1 MGVLPS
7 LLAIWVCITSTA
19 VWDRHLSCHTAQLKG
34 SCIFHTFFQGMLFSC
49 VAYVYLTAVMM
60 YTMCWCH
67 IPSGLFWKHTFT
79 FFKECNRSLTV
90 KPRVR
95 ISSGA
100 MPQAAMD
107 LAKGM
112 SLVPLQHL
120 DVSPPKQRANPEYTN
135 AFHHIQDNLFLL
147 LFHLCCTTMAA
158 LPSGFV
164 SGGILFRNSHSPCK
178 LCYTTII
185 AACFQHPCQH
195 SVLSLPAAMEAVNKG
210 AFPSKKQAVSALT
223 LQQESLC
230 FHL

>member
-1 MGVLPS
+1 MGQASVLPH
-7 LLAIWVCITSTA
+7 CTSE
-19 VWDRHLSCHTAQLKG
+19 RQLY
-34 SCIFHTFFQGMLFSC
+34 FPHLFSRNVIFLCCIC
-49 VAYVYLTAVMM
+49 VFNCSHDVHDVLVSHPI
-60 YTMCWCH
+60 W
-67 IPSGLFWKHTFT
+67 PFWKHPFS

-95 ISSGA
+95 NSSGV

-112 SLVPLQHL
+112 SLVPLQHS

-147 LFHLCCTTMAA
+147 LFHLCYTTMAA

-164 SGGILFRNSHSPCK
+164 LGGILFRNSQSPCK
-178 LCYTTII
+178 LCYTII